1 MKILE
6 SYNEKKMLGY
16 FTDGRTIYELHM
28 KNIWFFGLIV
38 EDITVDFSIPFEHD
52 SKCYFDLWDDKIKHK
67 TPIEKNKFSFKEGI
81 VCFFVIVIVLPFILV
96 DKLISFIKNL

>member
-28 KNIWFFGLIV
+28 KSTSFFGLIV
-38 EDITVDFSIPFEHD
+38 KNITVDFSIPFEHD
-52 SKCYFDLWDDKIKHK
+52 NKHYFDLWDEQIKNK
-67 TPIEKNKFSFKEGI
+67 TPIKNDKFSFKEGVI
-81 VCFFVIVIVLPFILV
+81 CFLVIIIVLPFIIV
-96 DKLISFIKNL
+96 DKIISFLKKL

>member
-16 FTDGRTIYELHM
+16 FTDGRAIYELHM
-28 KNIWFFGLIV
+28 KRTSLFGLV
-38 EDITVDFSIPFEHD
+38 VKNITVDFVIPFEHD
-52 SKCYFDLWDDKIKHK
+52 SNEYFKLWDDKIKHK
-67 TPIEKNKFSFKEGI
+67 TPIKNDKFNLKKGF
-81 VCFFVIVIVLPFILV
+81 VCLLVVIVVLPFILV